1 MPNHKNKLAAAEI
14 MEHLADHDWH
24 GYTQGWGRWGD
35 GGTCKVYTSIGPVD
49 IKSGDR
55 DCSAGVVG
63 SYEAAGIGCGG
74 ASWTGD
80 MLDCMLA
87 TGNFRA
93 HRTSNGWACD
103 DGYIAQRGDCYLAHH
118 DGFRH
123 TAMCISPDPDML
135 AEFYISENGTIYG
148 EVGDQTG
155 WESRIVPFYGGW
167 DYVLECIDEGDEDM
181 DPAKMWEYDYKGT
194 AVGGNCYNALMGVAN
209 AIAMPHDSAAG
220 DGTHGTLNERVDY
233 IDMRVRSIEEKVN
246 EIVDILLSM
255 QASNEEAE

>member
-1 MPNHKNKLAAAEI
+1 MPGHKNKLAAAEI

-49 IKSGDR
+49 IESGDR
-55 DCSAGVVG
+55 DCSAGVVS
-63 SYEAAGIGCGG
+63 SYEAAGIWCGG

-93 HRTSNGWACD
+93 HRTSNGWSCD

-123 TAMCISPDPDML
+123 TAMCTSPDPDML

-155 WESRIVPFYGGW
+155 WESRIAPFYGGW
-167 DYVLECIDEGDEDM
+167 DYVLECIDEGETEDDM
-181 DPAKMWEYDYKGT
+181 SILTYKNHSMNGDKDVYQLITDSAK
-194 AVGGNCYNALMGVAN
+194 AVE
-209 AIAMPHDSAAG
+209 PHESAAG
-220 DGTHGTLNERVDY
+220 DGTYGDTRTRIDY
-233 IDMRVRSIEEKVN
+233 IDMRVRNIDENINRILSLLEPAPKPIDEES
-246 EIVDILLSM
+246 E
-255 QASNEEAE
+255 

>member
-49 IKSGDR
+49 IASGDR
-55 DCSAGVVG
+55 DCSAGVVS
-63 SYEAAGIGCGG
+63 SYEAAGINCGG

-93 HRTSNGWACD
+93 HKMSDGYSCD

-118 DGFRH
+118 DGFQH
-123 TAMCISPDPDML
+123 TAMCTSPDPDML

-155 WESRIVPFYGGW
+155 LEGRIVPFYGGW

-194 AVGGNCYNALMGVAN
+194 AVGGNCYNALMLVAK
-209 AIAMPHDSAAG
+209 AIVEAHDSAAG
-220 DGTHGTLNERVDY
+220 DSTHGTLNDRVDY
-233 IDMRVRSIEEKVN
+233 IDMRVSKMYSVIMAIAEKLGIK
-246 EIVDILLSM
+246 ED
-255 QASNEEAE
+255 